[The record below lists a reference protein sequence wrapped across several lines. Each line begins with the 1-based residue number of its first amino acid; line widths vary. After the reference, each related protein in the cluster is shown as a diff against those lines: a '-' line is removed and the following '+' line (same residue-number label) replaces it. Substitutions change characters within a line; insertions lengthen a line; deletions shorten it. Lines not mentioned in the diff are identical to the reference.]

1 MGTTNK
7 ARRHP
12 YQDNTLAIEGRI
24 EDLLGRMTLEEKVY
38 QMGSVV
44 CLWWDHSA
52 ELLRDRQKR
61 FSPAKARKVI
71 GKRGLSQ
78 LGWVVRSLPPNDGAR
93 FANAAQKFARE
104 ETRLGIPFII
114 HDEALHGLMA
124 QGSTSYPQAIA
135 MASSWDPEMMQRI
148 SVAIGKETSSRGIQQ
163 VLSPAMDIA
172 RDPRCGR
179 TEESYGEDPFLA
191 ARMAHA
197 FVKGVQSQGVIA
209 TPKHF
214 VANFVGN
221 GGRDSHEIHFSKR
234 ILREVY
240 FPPFEAAI
248 KEAGALSIMAA
259 YNAVDGEPCSSNAW
273 LLNEVLRGEWGFR
286 GMVVSDYQSVP
297 YIHTKHRTAASLAEA
312 GKKAVEAGMD
322 VELPEMAAFAPMLKL
337 AEKGGV
343 SLEAIHAC
351 VRNVLRVKFQLGLF
365 ENPFVNPSK
374 AAKVCDCAEHRS
386 LALEAGRKG
395 IVLLKNQVGALPLSR
410 TVTSI
415 AVIGPNAME
424 ARLGGYSG
432 SGIKLVSPLQGIRKR
447 AGKGAHVTFAEG
459 CKIRDDSR
467 DGFRSAVDAAAR
479 SDVVILC
486 MGNTSDTEGEDKDR
500 CNLDLPGVQEDL
512 ILAVAATGTPVMVVL
527 INGSAVTMGRW
538 IDKVQ
543 AVVEAWYPGNR
554 GANAIAGILFGA
566 VNPSG
571 RLPVSFPLA
580 ESQLPHPII
589 TGQNPIGRTIRTIGT
604 PTAYDVIYNEGSKV
618 GYRWFEDQ
626 RTTPQFPFGYGLS
639 YTTFSYGGLKAAGGG
654 TITVSF
660 DVRNTGAR
668 AGKTVA
674 QVYAKPPVG
683 NARLI
688 GWSKVDLA
696 PGETKHVTLTA
707 DPRLLARF
715 DSDANMWRI
724 ADGDY
729 TVRLGGSVADI
740 AAVATAHVNEGTVKP

>member
-1 MGTTNK
+1 MGKTNK

-24 EDLLGRMTLEEKVY
+24 EDLLGRMTLEEKVC

-44 CLWWDHSA
+44 CLWWDHTA
-52 ELLRDRQKR
+52 ELLRDKQKR

-78 LGWVVRSLPPNDGAR
+78 LGWVVRSLPPNDGAQ

-148 SVAIGKETSSRGIQQ
+148 SVAIGKETASRGIQQ
-163 VLSPAMDIA
+163 LLSPAMDIA

-191 ARMAHA
+191 ARMAYA

-248 KEAGALSIMAA
+248 KEAGALAIMVA

-286 GMVVSDYQSVP
+286 GMVVSDYQSVQ

-312 GKKAVEAGMD
+312 GKKAVEAGMN

-343 SLEAIHAC
+343 SLEAINAC

-365 ENPFVNPSK
+365 ENPFVDPSK

-386 LALEAGRKG
+386 LALEAARKG

-410 TVTSI
+410 TVKSI

-432 SGIKLVSPLQGIRKR
+432 SGITLVSPLQGISKR

-467 DGFRSAVDAAAR
+467 EGFRTAVDAAAQ
-479 SDVVILC
+479 SDVAILC

-543 AVVEAWYPGNR
+543 AVVEAWYPGEE
-554 GANAIAGILFGA
+554 GGTAIAEILFGDC
-566 VNPSG
+566 NPSG
-571 RLPVSFPLA
+571 RLPITFPKT
-580 ESQLPHPII
+580 
-589 TGQNPIGRTIRTIGT
+589 TGQAPLYYNAKPSGRTNDYVDLRGEQ
-604 PTAYDVIYNEGSKV
+604 PL
-618 GYRWFEDQ
+618 
-626 RTTPQFPFGYGLS
+626 FPFGFGLS
-639 YTTFSYGGLKAAGGG
+639 YTRFKYTNLKVTPKTIEAMGEVTVSVDVQNTGKREGDEVVQLYLSDLYASVSRPAKELKGFQRITLAAGQKQR
-654 TITVSF
+654 VSF
-660 DVRNTGAR
+660 
-668 AGKTVA
+668 
-674 QVYAKPPVG
+674 
-683 NARLI
+683 
-688 GWSKVDLA
+688 
-696 PGETKHVTLTA
+696 
-707 DPRLLARF
+707 
-715 DSDANMWRI
+715 
-724 ADGDY
+724 
-729 TVRLGGSVADI
+729 RLGERELRMLDKHLHWVVEPGDFEVVVGGNSQTGLRTKFKVR
-740 AAVATAHVNEGTVKP
+740 

>member
-543 AVVEAWYPGNR
+543 AVVEAWYPGEE
-554 GANAIAGILFGA
+554 GGTAIAEVLFGDC
-566 VNPSG
+566 NPSG
-571 RLPVSFPLA
+571 RLPITFPKT
-580 ESQLPHPII
+580 
-589 TGQNPIGRTIRTIGT
+589 TGQAPLYYNAKPSGRKDDYVDLRGEQTL
-604 PTAYDVIYNEGSKV
+604 
-618 GYRWFEDQ
+618 
-626 RTTPQFPFGYGLS
+626 FPFGFGLS
-639 YTTFSYGGLKAAGGG
+639 YTRFKYTNLKVTPK
-654 TITVSF
+654 TIEAMGEVTVSV
-660 DVRNTGAR
+660 DVQNTGKR
-668 AGKTVA
+668 KGDEVV
-674 QVYAKPPVG
+674 QLYLSDLYASVSRPIKELKG
-683 NARLI
+683 FQR
-688 GWSKVDLA
+688 
-696 PGETKHVTLTA
+696 VTLGA
-707 DPRLLARF
+707 GQKRRVSF
-715 DSDANMWRI
+715 
-724 ADGDY
+724 
-729 TVRLGGSVADI
+729 RLGERELRMLDKHLHWVVEPGAFEVVVGGNSQAGVRAKFK
-740 AAVATAHVNEGTVKP
+740 VR